1 MLKKSFVE
9 LQKNYDELFISNK
22 LNELISKVDKL
33 TKSLPK
39 NDVENYDHDAEER
52 FMEMEV
58 EIQDIIGESDQKRE
72 IKIKA
77 FVATMVRTVMSVGF
91 KQF

>member
-33 TKSLPK
+33 TKSLPT

-52 FMEMEV
+52 FMEME
-58 EIQDIIGESDQKRE
+58 
-72 IKIKA
+72 
-77 FVATMVRTVMSVGF
+77 F
-91 KQF
+91 

>member
-33 TKSLPK
+33 AKSLPT

-52 FMEMEV
+52 FMEME
-58 EIQDIIGESDQKRE
+58 
-72 IKIKA
+72 
-77 FVATMVRTVMSVGF
+77 F
-91 KQF
+91 